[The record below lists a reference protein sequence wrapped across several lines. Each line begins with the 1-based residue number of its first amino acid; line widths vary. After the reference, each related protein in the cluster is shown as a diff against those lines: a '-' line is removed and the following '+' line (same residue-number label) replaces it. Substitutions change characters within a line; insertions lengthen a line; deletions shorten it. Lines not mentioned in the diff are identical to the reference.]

1 MELIQSALYT
11 NFCGFRL
18 CIYPKYFSSFRLE
31 KFTRGIDQ
39 NVRRAQE
46 LTRRYNELMMK
57 DIQENMNN
65 LYDGPFNSGS
75 MMGRTQGGG
84 NIQQGMHIYINHR

>member
-1 MELIQSALYT
+1 
-11 NFCGFRL
+11 
-18 CIYPKYFSSFRLE
+18 
-31 KFTRGIDQ
+31 
-39 NVRRAQE
+39 
-46 LTRRYNELMMK
+46 MMK

-84 NIQQGMHIYINHR
+84 NIQQGMHTFLATVKSRWKWILFWCT

>member
-1 MELIQSALYT
+1 
-11 NFCGFRL
+11 
-18 CIYPKYFSSFRLE
+18 
-31 KFTRGIDQ
+31 
-39 NVRRAQE
+39 
-46 LTRRYNELMMK
+46 MMK

-84 NIQQGMHIYINHR
+84 NIQQGMHTFLTTVISRWK

>member
-1 MELIQSALYT
+1 MQIFL
-11 NFCGFRL
+11 
-18 CIYPKYFSSFRLE
+18 SFRLE

-84 NIQQGMHIYINHR
+84 NIQQGMIMFFNHR